1 MDINYIRELASI
13 LNDEKLTE
21 LEYKDGD
28 SCIKLSK
35 NNLLKQNNL
44 EGLSLIEEEN
54 NKTNKI
60 KNDRKL
66 IDCDENFDDK
76 TVSKDLKNLKTD
88 EDKNTNLDCTIK
100 SSMVGTFYSKPS
112 KDQPPFVSIGDKIKK
127 GSTVCI
133 IEAMKLMNEI
143 KSSNDYEII
152 DILVK
157 DGEVVEY
164 GQDLFVVREV

>member
-1 MDINYIRELASI
+1 MDINYITELALI
-13 LNDEKLTE
+13 MKEVELAE
-21 LEYKDGD
+21 LEYKEGD
-28 SCIKLSK
+28 SSIRLTK

-44 EGLSLIEEEN
+44 ADDLGFKKEI
-54 NKTNKI
+54 NKNYKV
-60 KNDRKL
+60 KN
-66 IDCDENFDDK
+66 IDE
-76 TVSKDLKNLKTD
+76 LKNIE
-88 EDKNTNLDCTIK
+88 EDKNEKNKGIFDEKNTTII

-112 KDQPPFVSIGDKIKK
+112 KDQPPFVSIGDEIKN
-127 GSTVCI
+127 GSTICI

-143 KSSNDYEII
+143 KAEKDYKVL